1 MNCED
6 YARKLAE
13 ILMGLNF
20 QQNSALAFSGGLD
33 SSVIAYLM
41 KDLTPTLYTVG
52 LKNSRDVKNAVE
64 VSKVLGLRVEI
75 IEFTENDI
83 LEGVKFLKK
92 IDESMSPVEISF
104 ELPLYFV
111 LKKSKEK
118 VVYCGQGADELFG
131 GYRKYLENP
140 EKMSGDLEKLL
151 DVGLKREV
159 TIAKRLGKKLEYPY
173 LNSEITGLSKEMPL
187 ECKIRGD
194 IRKWILRMAA
204 EIIGVP
210 EIITRREKKA
220 AQYGSGVWKE
230 MKRMAKRNGK
240 EISEFI
246 EKI

>member
-52 LKNSRDVKNAVE
+52 SKNSRDVKNAVE
-64 VSKVLGLRVEI
+64 VSKVLGLTVEI
-75 IEFTENDI
+75 IEFTESDI

-230 MKRMAKRNGK
+230 MRRMAKRNGK